1 MDKFIVKN
9 SFMSHIRIYIPGANE
24 YPLEK
29 AERWAERYYQGLRH
43 TSAQQRKAVPNQKA
57 FFEKIAQPILDK
69 FRYLTEPEFK
79 DFVSR
84 KGRDWEDIYAR
95 MKFRLLDPK
104 TARKY
109 FKNIRKTYQVK
120 DGVKAK
126 DIKDWLPY
134 AAANYAM
141 EMTFGAWRYLG
152 SIDGQGEGA
161 FVLASEWLT
170 GKTDCLNF
178 FRDKDQRLQGHSI
191 LITTA
196 ERASEFR
203 RALRNKLARA
213 VMIIDIYNYAPEMVK
228 EQNDRINEFVNGF
241 IRPEITPFSAA
252 GDSYINFVV
261 LSDTAKLRQ
270 SQELRELRYRI
281 CRHFFDKPSLQN
293 LLIAPE
299 YMNPVRKNCDNG
311 SSLKYSSYNKTI
323 LSNGVNRIIPSLV
336 PTLIGNPDYPLC
348 VDMYL
353 DIKVV
358 ARH

>member
-1 MDKFIVKN
+1 MNN
-9 SFMSHIRIYIPGANE
+9 SIDNDSSSHKRSPDGDLSLTGLTYIRIYIPGHNE

-95 MKFRLLDPK
+95 MKYRLLDPR

-109 FKNIRKTYQVK
+109 LKYTKKAYQVK

-152 SIDGQGEGA
+152 PISDSGEGA
-161 FVLASEWLT
+161 FVLVSEWLT

-178 FRDKDQRLQGHSI
+178 LRDKDQRLQGHSV
-191 LITTA
+191 LITA
-196 ERASEFR
+196 PERASEFR
-203 RALRNKLARA
+203 RALRNKLAHA
-213 VMIIDIYNYAPEMVK
+213 VMIIDIYNYAQDEVK
-228 EQNDRINEFVNGF
+228 KQNDRINEFVNGF
-241 IRPEITPFSAA
+241 IRPEITPFSID
-252 GDSYINFVV
+252 GDSSRNNRDSAHASHINFVV
-261 LSDTAKLRQ
+261 LPETAKLRQ

-299 YMNPVRKNCDNG
+299 YMN
-311 SSLKYSSYNKTI
+311 
-323 LSNGVNRIIPSLV
+323 RIIPSLV

-353 DIKVV
+353 DIKVILNKTS
-358 ARH
+358 